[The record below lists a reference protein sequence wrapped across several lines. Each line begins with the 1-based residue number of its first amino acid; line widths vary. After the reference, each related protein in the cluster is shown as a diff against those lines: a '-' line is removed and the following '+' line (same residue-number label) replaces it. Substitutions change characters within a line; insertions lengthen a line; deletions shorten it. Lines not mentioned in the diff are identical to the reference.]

1 MENQTSGQQMT
12 QTMKTASI
20 HKFWKSSVSWASMS
34 TKWVNTDVDL
44 VSISVVVRAFE
55 EILIHRTQVDQK
67 FAYKNSEN
75 VYLMEINRETVDGAF

>member
-1 MENQTSGQQMT
+1 
-12 QTMKTASI
+12 
-20 HKFWKSSVSWASMS
+20 MS